1 MIYTRKETVSAL
13 TEARIFVPKFG
24 IKPTLKHVMG
34 MLKAKK
40 NLNNE

>member
-13 TEARIFVPKFG
+13 TEVRIFVPKLG
-24 IKPTLKHVMG
+24 VKPTLRHVMG

-40 NLNNE
+40 KFK

>member
-13 TEARIFVPKFG
+13 TEVIIYAPKFG
-24 IKPTLKHVMG
+24 VKPNLKHVMN

-40 NLNNE
+40 RIQK